1 MKIWGSIAEL
11 VSAKFR
17 KNGKEIVVQPNSTSY
32 AGVTSPIV
40 ELPPPDSGTVE
51 LVGKTSSQTL
61 TNKTI
66 DDDSNTIT
74 NIALTGL
81 KTVLADADKA
91 LVRDASGVVTSAK
104 ILNVNVSDTAAI
116 AYSKL
121 NLASSIVNADIATGA
136 AIVDT
141 KLDTISTAGKVS
153 GSAITSGTIGGST
166 VVNTSG
172 NITTSGNLAGTLTN
186 SGTSGLTS
194 LGYATTTA
202 AANSTVT
209 PALDLPVIVIT
220 SVTSA
225 TINALANP
233 TNGKQVFLVNDGQGD
248 LIIND
253 NNGTPSTSGIY
264 TGTGQAFTLKSNAS
278 VSLLYSSQLNRWVLS
293 GGAGSSGGGT
303 TIRGN
308 GGASG
313 YPAGTPVYL
322 SGGTFLPASADAVN
336 TAEVVGLILAE
347 PIAGIYDVILVGK
360 IELVSASAYDTGVAS
375 PAGTVLFLSPTAGKL
390 TAVEPTVIGQ
400 VSMPLAVSQ
409 GGTSIIVSPKRGV
422 VLGGTNART
431 QLNLASASPTAIFNA
446 ASPSLYTAGE
456 LTGWVQLGTSQKF
469 YFQAPF
475 AQNGGSTDWNISPS
489 YVGDTPPV
497 GFSITMASSGVV
509 TMTCPTFTGT
519 GLVNYALNAPAV
531 GATFPLAVDAV
542 SLTTGTVAA
551 ARLPQ
556 VSTSS
561 QGAFPSLT
569 SSLDDATATQLGL
582 KQYLYATDSGNNPT
596 SPTYSGGL
604 RPSLSSVGR
613 AGFWTERA
621 TFVPY
626 QTQDGAW
633 RMRFNF
639 RVSFT
644 GTSITALN
652 VAING
657 VLGIAG
663 VVQSASGFFGGNQ
676 IAVRTFMQSDSSM
689 IFDTQAAVTTSAA
702 NCSGDIELNAKPTW
716 AY

>member
-1 MKIWGSIAEL
+1 MKIWGSITEL
-11 VSAKFR
+11 VKVVFRSGGRETKLDSATQT
-17 KNGKEIVVQPNSTSY
+17 G
-32 AGVTSPIV
+32 
-40 ELPPPDSGTVE
+40 
-51 LVGKTSSQTL
+51 SQTDVTFRLPDLVNNTGSPVIAVLVEKDLAQVL

-66 DDDSNTIT
+66 DGDVNTIQDVG
-74 NIALTGL
+74 LGSL

-91 LVRDASGVVTSAK
+91 LVRDASGVIISAK

-141 KLDTISTAGKVS
+141 KLATISTAGKVS

-209 PALDLPVIVIT
+209 PALDLPVVVIT
-220 SVTSA
+220 SVVSA

-264 TGTGQAFTLKSNAS
+264 TGTSQAFTLKSNAS

-308 GGASG
+308 GGATG
-313 YPAGTPVYL
+313 YPVGTPVYL
-322 SGGTFLPASADAVN
+322 SGGTFLPASAAAAN

-347 PIAGIYDVILVGK
+347 PIAGIYDVILVGEN
-360 IELVSASAYDTGVAS
+360 ELVSASAYDTGVAS
-375 PAGTVLFLSPTAGKL
+375 AAGTVLFLSPTAGKL

-409 GGTSIIVSPKRGV
+409 GGTSIVVSPKRGV

-431 QLNLASASPTAIFNA
+431 QLNLPSASPTAIFNA

-497 GFSITMASSGVV
+497 GFSITMANTGVV

-551 ARLPQ
+551 ARLPVAGATTDGIVNQ
-556 VSTSS
+556 TTQTMAGNKTFTGNLAAGSSSSVSAHTMTGSLNMN
-561 QGAFPSLT
+561 SLT
-569 SSLDDATATQLGL
+569 KIYGFQTLVVTLPGANSGVDITAPYT
-582 KQYLYATDSGNNPT
+582 
-596 SPTYSGGL
+596 
-604 RPSLSSVGR
+604 LSSGSWHAIVINGDTNSNSASVDGMVGTASKITVR
-613 AGFWTERA
+613 YNNGSAA
-621 TFVPY
+621 
-626 QTQDGAW
+626 AC
-633 RMRFNF
+633 RFN
-639 RVSFT
+639 
-644 GTSITALN
+644 
-652 VAING
+652 
-657 VLGIAG
+657 VLWGIA
-663 VVQSASGFFGGNQ
+663 
-676 IAVRTFMQSDSSM
+676 
-689 IFDTQAAVTTSAA
+689 
-702 NCSGDIELNAKPTW
+702 
-716 AY
+716 